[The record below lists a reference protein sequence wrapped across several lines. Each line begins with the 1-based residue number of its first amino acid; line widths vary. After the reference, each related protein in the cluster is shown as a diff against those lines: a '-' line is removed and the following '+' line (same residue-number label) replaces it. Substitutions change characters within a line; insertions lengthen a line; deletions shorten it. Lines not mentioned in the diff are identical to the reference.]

1 MDEQQPKRGLGRL
14 LWLFVILAV
23 VVLWWFS
30 RPDVDPGATLAAQ
43 EADAIAAATDPDDI
57 LVDLKDDVTPA
68 AIAAI
73 ERAVGVQLVLVDDT
87 AAATKLYR
95 AHVDPARRDA
105 LIAELARR
113 PEVEIAEPD
122 AQLTLSPQELQAA
135 EVRAPAVEP
144 THEGYP
150 NDPQYKFQ
158 WHLNQIGMPQAWKLA
173 DGNGVIV
180 AVLDTGVSYEDYKS
194 FHLLPDLKGITFV
207 DPYDFVT
214 NTKHANDDHGHGSH
228 VTGTIAQV
236 THNSIGVAGVARNV
250 RIMPLK
256 VLSGSGSGSV
266 GGIADAIRYAADHGA
281 KVINMSLGGAFPSAV
296 LKKAVAYAHAK
307 GVAVVCAAGNES
319 RGRVGYPAA
328 YPGAIAVSATQFD
341 EATTFYS
348 NWGKDID
355 IAAPGG
361 NTRVDQNG
369 DGMPDGVLQNT
380 IATGDPT
387 KDDYFGYMGTSMASP
402 HVAGV
407 AALIVGEGV
416 TDPDRVEKI
425 LKDSAR
431 KPDKQSY
438 TTDKYGAGIVD
449 AGAAVLKARAASG
462 GYQLG
467 LGLLMAGAVAA
478 SVRRRGG
485 LGVKLGP
492 SYLVGVL
499 VGASGLFFLP
509 YLAPSLSSAPVVHA
523 LTHGLPSWDLSLLGP
538 AGHGN
543 AVFFSALVPLGLLA
557 LGYGVPRARG
567 PLAGI
572 AVGVAAHLAF
582 FAAVP
587 LTAVHVPAMFG
598 IGTLWLAANALACLA
613 LARLALRR

>member
-1 MDEQQPKRGLGRL
+1 
-14 LWLFVILAV
+14 VILAI
-23 VVLWWFS
+23 VVLWWYS
-30 RPDVDPGATLAAQ
+30 RPEGDPGATLQAQ
-43 EADAIAAATDPDDI
+43 EADAVAAATDPDDI

-73 ERAVGVQLVLVDDT
+73 EREVGVQLVLVDDT

-95 AHVDPARRDA
+95 AHVAPARRDA
-105 LIAELARR
+105 IIAELARR

-122 AQLTLSPQELQAA
+122 AQVMLSPQELDAV

-144 THEGYP
+144 THDGYP

-180 AVLDTGVSYEDYKS
+180 AVLDTGVAYEDYKG
-194 FHLLPDLKGITFV
+194 FHLLPDLKGISFV

-236 THNSIGVAGVARNV
+236 THNGIGVAGVARNV

-281 KVINMSLGGAFPSAV
+281 KVINMSLGGAFPSSV
-296 LKKAVAYAHAK
+296 LKKAVAYAHGK
-307 GVAVVCAAGNES
+307 GVTVVCAAGNES

-328 YPGAIAVSATQFD
+328 YPGAVAVSATQFD
-341 EATTFYS
+341 ESTTFYS

-380 IATGDPT
+380 IAIGDPT

-407 AALIVGEGV
+407 AALVVGEGV
-416 TDPDRVEKI
+416 TDPDRVEKV

-431 KPDKQSY
+431 KPDKQNY
-438 TTDKYGAGIVD
+438 TTDKYGAGIID
-449 AGAAVLKARAASG
+449 APAAVLKARAASG

-478 SVRRRGG
+478 SVRRRGR

-499 VGASGLFFLP
+499 FGASGLFFLP
-509 YLAPSLSSAPVVHA
+509 YLAPGLSSVPIVHA
-523 LTHGLPSWDLSLLGP
+523 LTHGLPSWDLSVLGP

-543 AVFFSALVPLGLLA
+543 AVFFSALVPLVLLA
-557 LGYGVPRARG
+557 LGYSFPRARA
-567 PLAGI
+567 PLAGLAI
-572 AVGVAAHLAF
+572 GVAAHLAF

-598 IGTLWLAANALACLA
+598 VATLWLAVNALGCLA